1 MIFGLQNPFDKVAIT
16 GDTDKGITDDKTQE
30 YPIQF
35 TNNNPLFITF
45 RILRMDRM
53 ARRHPQVLVKVKMN
67 NAADTA
73 YHTLEYYL
81 KFDPCPKASIAFTH
95 KPKPSPM
102 IF

>member
-1 MIFGLQNPFDKVAIT
+1 MIFGGLPPSFIPPTIHFNT
-16 GDTDKGITDDKTQE
+16 GNQL
-30 YPIQF
+30 YPITF
-35 TNNNPLFITF
+35 TAANSPLFITF
-45 RILRMDRM
+45 RILKMDRM

-95 KPKPSPM
+95 NPKPSPM